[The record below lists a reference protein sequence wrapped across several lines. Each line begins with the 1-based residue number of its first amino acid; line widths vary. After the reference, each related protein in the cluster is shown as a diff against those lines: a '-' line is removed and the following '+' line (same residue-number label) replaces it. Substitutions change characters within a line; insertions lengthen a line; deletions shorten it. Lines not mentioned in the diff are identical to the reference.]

1 MFRAIDQGA
10 TLALSTGQGHI
21 WSTLNIR
28 EDVQKGRGHMY
39 ARVTIAQYHTAEAI
53 DEGAQIY
60 RDSILPATQQLKG
73 FKDVITLGDRS
84 TGKAMVIT
92 FWETE
97 ADAQAGISSGFV
109 QQQAAK
115 LAHLFSGAPTSEVF
129 EVVPVK

>member
-1 MFRAIDQGA
+1 
-10 TLALSTGQGHI
+10 
-21 WSTLNIR
+21 LNIG

-39 ARVTIAQYHTAEAI
+39 ARVTTAQYRNGEAI

-60 RDSILPATQQLKG
+60 RDSILPATQQLQG
-73 FKDVITLGDRS
+73 FKDVMTLGDRS

-97 ADAQAGISSGFV
+97 ADAQAGINSGFV
-109 QQQAAK
+109 REQSAK

>member
-1 MFRAIDQGA
+1 
-10 TLALSTGQGHI
+10 
-21 WSTLNIR
+21 
-28 EDVQKGRGHMY
+28 MY
-39 ARVTIAQYHTAEAI
+39 ARVTTAQYQNAGAI

-60 RDSILPATQQLKG
+60 RDAMLPSTQQLKS

-97 ADAQAGISSGFV
+97 ADAQAAITSGFV
-109 QQQAAK
+109 REQSAK
-115 LAHLFSGAPTSEVF
+115 FAHLLSGAPAPISEVF